1 MKRINK
7 KVILLAVSLLLI
19 LSAAIGGT
27 VAYLID
33 QTGSIT
39 NTFTPVKVTP
49 GINENFDR
57 SVKNDVQITNTGDI
71 PAYIRVK
78 VVVTWKDEH
87 GNVYGAA
94 PVLGTDYTWQIPGT
108 DWGKGSDGF
117 YYYTKPVPAGEK
129 TSILLTDCKPVDG
142 KAPHDAVKGIA
153 EGRSQTEAHHLRGD
167 AAAVFQHAGDQHASA
182 EGHGTGQHLAGCDLL
197 PEHKGRHKD
206 DNDGGC
212 IQQYGRH

>member
-39 NTFTPVKVTP
+39 NTFTPAKVTP
-49 GINENFDR
+49 EIDENFDG
-57 SVKNDVQITNTGDI
+57 SVKNNVKITNSGDI

-78 VVVTWKDEH
+78 VVVTWKDAQ

-94 PVLGTDYTWQIPGT
+94 PKVGTDYTWTMPENSK
-108 DWGKGSDGF
+108 WFLKGGF
-117 YYYTKPVPAGEK
+117 YYYSEPVAAKG
-129 TSILLTDCKPVDG
+129 TTDVLFTDCKLKDG
-142 KAPHDAVKGIA
+142 VKAPEGYNLSVDIHAQAIQAEPTTAV
-153 EGRSQTEAHHLRGD
+153 T
-167 AAAVFQHAGDQHASA
+167 SA
-182 EGHGTGQHLAGCDLL
+182 WGVTVGADGTLSA
-197 PEHKGRHKD
+197 
-206 DNDGGC
+206 N
-212 IQQYGRH
+212 

>member
-39 NTFTPVKVTP
+39 NTFTPANVTP
-49 GINENFDR
+49 HIDEEFNG
-57 SVKNDVQITNTGDI
+57 SVKKDVQIRNAGDI

-94 PVLGTDYTWQIPGT
+94 PVPRTDYTWT
-108 DWGKGSDGF
+108 SGSDKWFLKDGF
-117 YYYTKPVPAGEK
+117 YYYSEPVAAKGTTGVLFTACQPVAGRAPEGYSLSVDIHAQAIQAEPTTAV
-129 TSILLTDCKPVDG
+129 TSAWGVQVDANGNLTSG
-142 KAPHDAVKGIA
+142 
-153 EGRSQTEAHHLRGD
+153 
-167 AAAVFQHAGDQHASA
+167 
-182 EGHGTGQHLAGCDLL
+182 
-197 PEHKGRHKD
+197 
-206 DNDGGC
+206 N
-212 IQQYGRH
+212 

>member
-39 NTFTPVKVTP
+39 NTFTPAKVTP
-49 GINENFDR
+49 RIEEEFPNQ
-57 SVKNDVQITNTGDI
+57 SVKNDVQIKNDGDI

-78 VVVTWKDEH
+78 VVVTWKN
-87 GNVYGAA
+87 GNDVYGVA
-94 PVLGTDYTWQIPGT
+94 PKPVTDYTWQIPGT
-108 DWGKGSDGF
+108 DWVKGSDGI

-129 TSILLTDCKPVDG
+129 TSVLLTACQPVAG
-142 KAPHDAVKGIA
+142 RAPAGYSLSVDIHAQAIQA
-153 EGRSQTEAHHLRGD
+153 EPT
-167 AAAVFQHAGDQHASA
+167 AAVTSA
-182 EGHGTGQHLAGCDLL
+182 WRVTVGANGNLTSG
-197 PEHKGRHKD
+197 
-206 DNDGGC
+206 N
-212 IQQYGRH
+212 